1 MVNQIRK
8 CVVLVFWFVSGIY
21 NSNAMDTGQS
31 EPKTMTF
38 VLGTDQKYITPT
50 SVTIYSLLK
59 NGITNNK
66 RKRTINILLLSDD
79 LNEENKEYI
88 QNSITEMIDDINK
101 TDNGN
106 KYDKS
111 KVCLYFLD
119 TKGDINDLADKFKF
133 IGQNLY
139 EKDIK
144 EEKIKGY
151 MQTRK
156 VALPFYIAQSK
167 GELAYTKSGS
177 MKSITRLTNSGNEK
191 ISIFSIY
198 NYMWLDSDTLIL
210 GDITA
215 LYDECY
221 AKDYDQIKNGQ
232 KGVIYT
238 SNLLYTEGDS
248 YKKLNHKLSD
258 EDLKDYSMKVKDI
271 STSEFNITWNCYAPE
286 HNTKTRWR
294 CSGGVMFFNIIAGKQ
309 KLFSSEIIN
318 PYKRIVAE
326 DEETF
331 YSSYVK
337 NYSEL
342 QTHLHLSDDR
352 LENITPG
359 PSLFAF
365 SPKYDYK
372 PNHEEAYEKCEIF
385 DHTILHWDRHIKPWN
400 DCKQCVEGCNTDNKK
415 VMEQCENELGKVL
428 NTLANKKLI
437 TYECT
442 ANQVWLETCRDM
454 IRIFLSNKNNCL
466 IY

>member
-1 MVNQIRK
+1 
-8 CVVLVFWFVSGIY
+8 
-21 NSNAMDTGQS
+21 MDTG
-31 EPKTMTF
+31 PKTMTF
-38 VLGTDQKYITPT
+38 VLGTDQEYITPT
-50 SVTIYSLLK
+50 LVTIYSLLK

-66 RKRTINILLLSDD
+66 RERTINILLLSDD
-79 LNEENKEYI
+79 LDEKTKKYI
-88 QNSITEMIDDINK
+88 QNSITKMINHINLLDMK
-101 TDNGN
+101 NN
-106 KYDKS
+106 YKKE

-119 TKGDINDLADKFKF
+119 TEGDINNLADKFKF

-144 EEKIKGY
+144 GEKIKGY

-167 GELAYTKSGS
+167 GELAYKKSGS
-177 MKSITRLTNSGNEK
+177 MESITRLTNSDNKK
-191 ISIFSIY
+191 ISIY

-221 AKDYDQIKNGQ
+221 AKDYDQIENGQ

-238 SNLLYTEGDS
+238 SNLLYTKEDS
-248 YKKLNHKLSD
+248 CQELNHKLDD
-258 EDLKDYSMKVKDI
+258 EDLKDYSMKDED
-271 STSEFNITWNCYAPE
+271 TSEFDITWNCYAPE
-286 HNTKTRWR
+286 YNTKTRWR

-342 QTHLHLSDDR
+342 QTHLHLK
-352 LENITPG
+352 NITQ
-359 PSLFAF
+359 
-365 SPKYDYK
+365 
-372 PNHEEAYEKCEIF
+372 C
-385 DHTILHWDRHIKPWN
+385 IK
-400 DCKQCVEGCNTDNKK
+400 DCVTDDKE
-415 VMEQCENELGKVL
+415 VMEQCKNELGTAL
-428 NTLANKKLI
+428 DTLATKKLT
-437 TYECT
+437 TYEYT
-442 ANQVWLETCRDM
+442 ANRSWLETGIEFVTAAC
-454 IRIFLSNKNNCL
+454 N
-466 IY
+466 

>member
-1 MVNQIRK
+1 
-8 CVVLVFWFVSGIY
+8 
-21 NSNAMDTGQS
+21 
-31 EPKTMTF
+31 
-38 VLGTDQKYITPT
+38 
-50 SVTIYSLLK
+50 
-59 NGITNNK
+59 
-66 RKRTINILLLSDD
+66 
-79 LNEENKEYI
+79 
-88 QNSITEMIDDINK
+88 
-101 TDNGN
+101 
-106 KYDKS
+106 
-111 KVCLYFLD
+111 
-119 TKGDINDLADKFKF
+119 
-133 IGQNLY
+133 
-139 EKDIK
+139 
-144 EEKIKGY
+144 

-167 GELAYTKSGS
+167 GELAYKKSGS

-191 ISIFSIY
+191 ISIY

-238 SNLLYTEGDS
+238 SNLLYTKGDS
-248 YKKLNHKLSD
+248 CKKLNHKLGD
-258 EDLKDYSMKVKDI
+258 EDLKDYSMKDEDI
-271 STSEFNITWNCYAPE
+271 STSEFDITLNCYAPE

-294 CSGGVMFFNIIAGKQ
+294 CSGGVMFFNIIAAKQ

-342 QTHLHLSDDR
+342 QAHLHLSDDR
-352 LENITPG
+352 LKNITPG

-372 PNHEEAYEKCEIF
+372 PNQEEAYKKCKIF
-385 DHTILHWDRHIKPWN
+385 NPTILHWDRHIKPWN
-400 DCKQCVEGCNTDNKK
+400 DCKQCVKNCDTDNKE
-415 VMEQCENELGKVL
+415 VMEQCKNELGKAL
-428 NTLANKKLI
+428 DTLATKKLT
-437 TYECT
+437 TYEYT
-442 ANQVWLETCRDM
+442 ANRFWLETYRDM
-454 IRIFLSNKNNCL
+454 IRIFLSNKKNCL